1 MKNFQTIKYPDR
13 MATTPKHKSLD
24 TEKKS
29 NVPQE
34 QIDNLRD
41 FWKMGFSAE
50 QTSNKPNTPG
60 RQTCQKYFRQ
70 WNEQIRKEYDIETN
84 ERQILAKQK
93 LRIAFQ
99 RLLEK
104 LEDQLNTFENI
115 TTVLFNRWHSENKK
129 AIDEKKYTEIK
140 EYKPNMNAEN
150 MKRHLIGMI
159 AEIQDAMAA
168 NETAPTIMEE
178 AESSVITRIK
188 KKTEKVLKKGYETKR
203 KLKKSNKK
211 LE

>member
-1 MKNFQTIKYPDR
+1 MT
-13 MATTPKHKSLD
+13 TTPAQESLD
-24 TEKKS
+24 TEKKTKI
-29 NVPQE
+29 PQE

-41 FWKMGFSAE
+41 FWKMGLSAE
-50 QTSNKPNTPG
+50 QASNKPNTPG
-60 RQTCQKYFRQ
+60 RESCQKYFRQ

-93 LRIAFQ
+93 LRVAFQ

-115 TTVLFNRWHSENKK
+115 TTVLFNKWHADNKE
-129 AIDEKKYTEIK
+129 AIDEKQYTKIT
-140 EYKPNMNAEN
+140 EYEPNMNAEK
-150 MKRHLIGMI
+150 MKRILVGMI

-178 AESSVITRIK
+178 SESAVIDRIK
-188 KKTEKVLKKGYETKR
+188 KKTNKILKKGHETKR
-203 KLKKSNKK
+203 KLKKTK
-211 LE
+211 

>member
-1 MKNFQTIKYPDR
+1 MT
-13 MATTPKHKSLD
+13 TTPAQESLD
-24 TEKKS
+24 TEKKTKI
-29 NVPQE
+29 PEE
-34 QIDNLRD
+34 QIDNLKD
-41 FWKMGFSAE
+41 FWKMGLSAE
-50 QTSNKPNTPG
+50 QASNKPNTPG

-115 TTVLFNRWHSENKK
+115 CTVEFNKWHADNKE
-129 AIDEKKYTEIK
+129 AIDGKQYTKIEKYEPDFNS
-140 EYKPNMNAEN
+140 ER
-150 MKRHLIGMI
+150 MKKSLVGMI

-168 NETAPTIMEE
+168 NEIAPTIEE
-178 AESSVITRIK
+178 RAESAVIDRIK
-188 KKTEKVLKKGYETKR
+188 KRTNRVLKKGNETKKR
-203 KLKKSNKK
+203 LKRTK
-211 LE
+211 

>member
-1 MKNFQTIKYPDR
+1 MT
-13 MATTPKHKSLD
+13 TTPAHRSLD
-24 TEKKS
+24 KEKKS
-29 NVPQE
+29 KIPQE
-34 QIDNLRD
+34 QIDNLKD
-41 FWKMGFSAE
+41 FWKMGLSAE

-93 LRIAFQ
+93 LRISFQ

-115 TTVLFNRWHSENKK
+115 VTVRFNKWHADNKK
-129 AIDEKKYTEIK
+129 AIDEKQYTAIED
-140 EYKPNMNAEN
+140 YHPNMEAER
-150 MKRHLIGMI
+150 MKKSLTGMI

-168 NETAPTIMEE
+168 SEIAPTIMER
-178 AESSVITRIK
+178 AESAVIDRIK
-188 KKTEKVLKKGYETKR
+188 KRTNKILKKGNEV
-203 KLKKSNKK
+203 KKSTKQS
-211 LE
+211 E